1 MDVRSR
7 LRLLSF
13 IAKGGR
19 PRATVRSRDIEG
31 PSGNRHQYA
40 ITHEEQEEPLE
51 DWWEAHM
58 ASLPERVQYGGKKSW
73 RIAP

>member
-1 MDVRSR
+1 MS
-7 LRLLSF
+7 
-13 IAKGGR
+13 
-19 PRATVRSRDIEG
+19 
-31 PSGNRHQYA
+31 RHQYA
-40 ITHEEQEEPLE
+40 ITYEEQEVPLE